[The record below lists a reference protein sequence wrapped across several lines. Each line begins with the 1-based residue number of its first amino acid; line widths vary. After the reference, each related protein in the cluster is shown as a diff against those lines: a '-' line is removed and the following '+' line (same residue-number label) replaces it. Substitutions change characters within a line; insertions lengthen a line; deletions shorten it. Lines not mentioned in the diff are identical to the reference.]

1 MKINE
6 EIYHEATIEI
16 VHFNGIVENV
26 ININMCGLSQS
37 DENNLVVVSLDEIGL
52 CTLALQ
58 CTLIMICV
66 FSN

>member
-6 EIYHEATIEI
+6 KIYHEATNEI
-16 VHFNGIVENV
+16 VHFIGIVESV
-26 ININMCGLSQS
+26 ININMCGLSPS
-37 DENNLVVVSLDEIGL
+37 DENNLISLDEIGL

>member
-26 ININMCGLSQS
+26 ININMCGLSPN